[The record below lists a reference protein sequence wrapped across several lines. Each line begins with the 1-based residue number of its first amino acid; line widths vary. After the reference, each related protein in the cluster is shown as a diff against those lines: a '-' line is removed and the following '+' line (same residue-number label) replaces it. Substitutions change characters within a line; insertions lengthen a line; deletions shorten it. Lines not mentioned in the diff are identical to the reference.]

1 MRKAQIFKKILAY
14 LLAAVVC
21 AGAVSLAGCGGR
33 QPKPLENCPVLRD
46 DEFGG
51 VYIQMTIDDFNKLGY
66 SYGDS
71 VNISFSN
78 GYSLE
83 GIPYYSGYY
92 SRNGQPLL
100 VAYPGYPYIKACI
113 NNGDPLWDLSE
124 VSEGDTA
131 TVTLAEKD
139 YFLAIQNA
147 RNLRYLND
155 REKFPSDEVFANF
168 RPVSVTGMKE
178 NILYRS
184 ASPCDNQY
192 NRVPYV
198 DALMEKAAVDTV
210 IDLAD
215 TEAKIEGY
223 LSAGSPCSPYFL
235 SLYES
240 GLVFPIGMNTN
251 FGSDGFKAK
260 VLQVVDA
267 IVNNEGPYLVHCT
280 EGKDRTGF
288 ICMLLE
294 AFCGASYKEIVTDYM
309 ITYDN
314 YYQINLN
321 NQRDKYD
328 VIVHDIL
335 DPMILFVAGDE
346 NTDLETAD
354 LSELAER
361 YLERIGVSLGQLGA
375 LSEKLSSRQ

>member
-1 MRKAQIFKKILAY
+1 
-14 LLAAVVC
+14 
-21 AGAVSLAGCGGR
+21 
-33 QPKPLENCPVLRD
+33 
-46 DEFGG
+46 
-51 VYIQMTIDDFNKLGY
+51 
-66 SYGDS
+66 
-71 VNISFSN
+71 
-78 GYSLE
+78 
-83 GIPYYSGYY
+83 
-92 SRNGQPLL
+92 
-100 VAYPGYPYIKACI
+100 
-113 NNGDPLWDLSE
+113 
-124 VSEGDTA
+124 
-131 TVTLAEKD
+131 
-139 YFLAIQNA
+139 
-147 RNLRYLND
+147 
-155 REKFPSDEVFANF
+155 
-168 RPVSVTGMKE
+168 
-178 NILYRS
+178 
-184 ASPCDNQY
+184 
-192 NRVPYV
+192 
-198 DALMEKAAVDTV
+198 
-210 IDLAD
+210 
-215 TEAKIEGY
+215 
-223 LSAGSPCSPYFL
+223 
-235 SLYES
+235 
-240 GLVFPIGMNTN
+240 MNTN